1 MPKGNRGTSRFE
13 ILVNPNK
20 SLNEGVSYL
29 PISGF
34 LVLWQKIQPFYFIPQ
49 TLMTALKT
57 SQMKK
62 LAHTLGYYFSSSH
75 RAA

>member
-34 LVLWQKIQPFYFIPQ
+34 LVLWQNDSLTLPF
-49 TLMTALKT
+49 LKVH
-57 SQMKK
+57 
-62 LAHTLGYYFSSSH
+62 L
-75 RAA
+75 